1 MRASCDALFLIG
13 EWCVVKVASENKSR
27 KLIFPRILISQN
39 KKHRKGANHSKKIVL
54 NSIEK
59 IRPKFDR
66 VSEACFKF

>member
-1 MRASCDALFLIG
+1 LL
-13 EWCVVKVASENKSR
+13 
-27 KLIFPRILISQN
+27 RIKIYKRQ
-39 KKHRKGANHSKKIVL
+39 KHRKGANHSEKIVL